1 MRTAYLLAT
10 CVVLLAVSGPIGLA
24 GETQSPSDLSK
35 IAGWKGAAPNAGDA
49 FHFIV
54 MSDRTGGHLP
64 GAWALAVEQVNRVK
78 PDLVMS
84 VGDLIEG
91 YTDDE
96 AKLLAQWKEFDA
108 LTQKLDAPFFY
119 CPGNHDVT
127 DDKPREVYTRLHGVN
142 GRTYYS
148 FDYRG
153 CHFIV
158 LDSTAFE
165 VQLTDL
171 VNAQLEWLAK
181 DLAAAKD
188 ARHVFM
194 FFHHPIYDNEVWPRI
209 RKLLDAGKTTIF
221 TGHWHGLSYDL
232 EDGVPFYVLSATAAQ
247 SAAGEN
253 ENRSEGSFHSYASV
267 LVSDGKPAVSIV
279 PVGEVLPHDMIDRG
293 VRKVHTAVRGGLL
306 VTSVTAGGGPSVLR
320 ISNPTGSQVRYELSW
335 SGDAKWFS
343 DGTPKAESVVLPAG
357 QSTERQYRIA
367 AAPAHTEPPALT
379 IEYQTAYKE
388 KTLQGKRTLPL
399 PVVATLDALRVSG
412 IHVDGKLDDWT
423 TVPGC
428 VAATRGRVKDNPE
441 AWLGPQDCSMVTR
454 VGYDDAWVY
463 LAIDVTDEAL
473 VTQAR
478 QVWLKDGVEIFWDPR
493 PAAARDGRFAGPCR
507 QLIVS
512 VPADA
517 GEPPIEVSP
526 GGGKLADKLKV
537 GWASRAGGYVLE
549 LAIPAGIVAEGFQP
563 APGVQL
569 AIEVLVDDKDD
580 PAPQAPTSGMVL
592 SGDSDASKNT
602 GSYGLVTFR

>member
-1 MRTAYLLAT
+1 MRTAHVLTT
-10 CVVLLAVSGPIGLA
+10 CIVLLVVSGPIGLA
-24 GETQSPSDLSK
+24 GETQKPSDLSK
-35 IAGWKGAAPNAGDA
+35 IAGWKGVAPNTGDA

-78 PDLVMS
+78 PDFVMS

-108 LTQKLDAPFFY
+108 LTQELDAPFFY

-127 DDKPREVYTRLHGVN
+127 DDKPREVYTRLHGVS

-153 CHFIV
+153 CHFVV

-181 DLAAAKD
+181 DLAVAKD
-188 ARHVFM
+188 ARHVFV

-209 RKLLDAGKTTIF
+209 RKLLDADKTTIF
-221 TGHWHGLSYDL
+221 TGHWHRLSYDR
-232 EDGVPFYVLSATAAQ
+232 EDGVPFYVLAATATK

-253 ENRSEGSFHSYASV
+253 ENREEGSFNSYASV
-267 LVSDGKPAVSIV
+267 VVSDGKPAISMV
-279 PVGEVLPHDMIDRG
+279 PVGQVLPHDMIDRG
-293 VRKVHTAVRGGLL
+293 VRKAHTAAHRGLL
-306 VTSVTAGGGPSVLR
+306 LTPITTAGGASALR
-320 ISNPTGSQVRYELSW
+320 MSNDTGSEVRYELSW
-335 SGDAKWFS
+335 SGDAEWFI
-343 DGTPKAESVVLPAG
+343 DGVPKAESVVLLAG
-357 QSTERQYRIA
+357 QSAERQYKIA
-367 AAPAHTEPPALT
+367 SAPADAEPPALT
-379 IEYQTAYKE
+379 IVYQTAYKE
-388 KTLQGKRTLPL
+388 KTLQGKRKLPL
-399 PVVATLDALRVSG
+399 PVVATLDAPRVSA
-412 IHVDGKLDDWT
+412 IRVDGKLDDWT

-428 VAATRGRVKDNPE
+428 VAATRDRVKDNPG

-493 PAAARDGRFAGPCR
+493 PAAARNGRFAGPCR

-512 VPADA
+512 VPADS

-526 GGGKLADKLKV
+526 GGRTLADKLKV
-537 GWASRAGGYVLE
+537 GWARRAGGYVLE
-549 LAIPAGIVAEGFQP
+549 LAIPAGVVAAGFQP
-563 APGVQL
+563 APGAQL
-569 AIEVLVDDKDD
+569 ALEVFVDDKDD
-580 PAPQAPTSGMVL
+580 PAPAAPTSGMVL

-602 GSYGLVTFR
+602 NSYGVVTFH